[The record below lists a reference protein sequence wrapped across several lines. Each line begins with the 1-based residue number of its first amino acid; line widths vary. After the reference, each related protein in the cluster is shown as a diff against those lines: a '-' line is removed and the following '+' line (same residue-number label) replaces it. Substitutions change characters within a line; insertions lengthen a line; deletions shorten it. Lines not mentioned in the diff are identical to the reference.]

1 MNNFVFYSP
10 TEFVF
15 GKDAEAQVGTMVR
28 MYGGSKVIAGI
39 ISFLLYVERYTA

>member
-28 MYGGSKVIAGI
+28 MYGGSCVFN
-39 ISFLLYVERYTA
+39 SHCRNHLFLIVC